1 MPTVPIDWFWMDDF
15 TVDDTATQIREQ
27 AEEAMRKGGGQVRN
41 SFPQAVYVIRT
52 EKPFAIQYPLRF
64 SPTIYIGEGNLISRL
79 NSHRRWLK
87 RLQEQGHNFQ
97 FEVAFCLPRLPGN
110 SDAYKDYEAFLLSK
124 FKVKYGALPLRN
136 KQNENMVYQHQYSHT
151 ETVIG
156 PTRGVRYRWAIQPLP
171 SNSFRRVFEQTGV
184 YF

>member
-1 MPTVPIDWFWMDDF
+1 MSNIPISWFWMDDF
-15 TVDDTATQIREQ
+15 TVDDTIAQIREQ
-27 AEEAMRKGGGQVRN
+27 AQEAMRKSGHPVRDN
-41 SFPQAVYVIRT
+41 FRQAVYVIRT

-79 NSHRRWLK
+79 NSHRQWLK
-87 RLQEQGHNFQ
+87 KFQEQGHSFQ

-110 SDAYKDYEAFLLSK
+110 GVAYKDYEAFLLSE
-124 FKVKYGALPLRN
+124 FKSKYGALPLRN
-136 KQNENMVYQHQYSHT
+136 KQNESVVYHHQYSHS

-171 SNSFRRVFEQTGV
+171 ANPFRKVFEQTGV
-184 YF
+184 RF